1 MRCARGQPRAL
12 PARTASRRDVNKC
25 VCVWACVC
33 ARDGARGQPVLCLP
47 VLIYWLPLLRALV
60 PVSVSDCV
68 LELLGVS
75 VSMDHFTQTR

>member
-1 MRCARGQPRAL
+1 MCA
-12 PARTASRRDVNKC
+12 C
-25 VCVWACVC
+25 
-33 ARDGARGQPVLCLP
+33 DGARGQPVLCLP
-47 VLIYWLPLLRALV
+47 MLIYWLPLLRALV